1 MSQKVLNLQQQK
13 ENKMAES
20 LSIKLQPQTI
30 SSIEKIAEA
39 RLNRGIKDSK
49 SRIVAE
55 AVADLAQKVFND
67 ARD

>member
-1 MSQKVLNLQQQK
+1 
-13 ENKMAES
+13 MAES

-55 AVADLAQKVFND
+55 AVADLAQKVLERCKRLKLQRSN
-67 ARD
+67 

>member
-1 MSQKVLNLQQQK
+1 MP
-13 ENKMAES
+13 ES

-39 RLNRGIKDSK
+39 RLNRGIKDRK

-55 AVADLAQKVFND
+55 AVADLAQKVLND

>member
-1 MSQKVLNLQQQK
+1 
-13 ENKMAES
+13 MAES

-55 AVADLAQKVFND
+55 AVADLAQKVLND
-67 ARD
+67 ARN

>member
-1 MSQKVLNLQQQK
+1 
-13 ENKMAES
+13 MAES
-20 LSIKLQPQTI
+20 LSIKLQPQTVN
-30 SSIEKIAEA
+30 SIEKIAET

-55 AVADLAQKVFND
+55 AVADLAKKVLTD